1 MSTLIIEK
9 AKLKNLKDLIYLL
22 FDDDLGKD
30 RENISETSFNNYKKS
45 FMKILNDT
53 NNEIITPKTK
63 QIRTD
68 HERFCIC
75 FPISNALI
83 KISPKKKDQS
93 AMGWWVSRY

>member
-30 RENISETSFNNYKKS
+30 KENISETSFNNYKKP

-53 NNEIITPKTK
+53 NL
-63 QIRTD
+63 
-68 HERFCIC
+68 
-75 FPISNALI
+75 SLI
-83 KISPKKKDQS
+83 HI
-93 AMGWWVSRY
+93 

>member
-45 FMKILNDT
+45 LMKILNDT
-53 NNEIITPKTK
+53 NNEIFIMLLND
-63 QIRTD
+63 QI
-68 HERFCIC
+68 I
-75 FPISNALI
+75 
-83 KISPKKKDQS
+83 
-93 AMGWWVSRY
+93 G